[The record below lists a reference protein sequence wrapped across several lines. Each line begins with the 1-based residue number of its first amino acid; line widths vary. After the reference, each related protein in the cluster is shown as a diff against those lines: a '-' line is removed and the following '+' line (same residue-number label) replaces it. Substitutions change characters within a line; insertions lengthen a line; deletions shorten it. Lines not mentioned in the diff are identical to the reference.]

1 MNSAFVGKL
10 DATEVST
17 RKNWSFGTEL
27 KETPDLKKKKSGKFY
42 TPKSK
47 QNRLYDTPGLTTSI
61 FIF

>member
-27 KETPDLKKKKSGKFY
+27 KETPDLKKKKVASFIL
-42 TPKSK
+42 PNP
-47 QNRLYDTPGLTTSI
+47 NRTGSTIHLA
-61 FIF
+61 